1 MLRTSGVEYVT
12 HGGMEK
18 NTSDPKE
25 TIFLTVFKSG

>member
-12 HGGMEK
+12 HGRMEAYI
-18 NTSDPKE
+18 SDPKE

>member
-12 HGGMEK
+12 HGEMEK
-18 NTSDPKE
+18 SASDPKE

>member
-18 NTSDPKE
+18 KTSDFKE
-25 TIFLTVFKSG
+25 TIFFTVFTSG